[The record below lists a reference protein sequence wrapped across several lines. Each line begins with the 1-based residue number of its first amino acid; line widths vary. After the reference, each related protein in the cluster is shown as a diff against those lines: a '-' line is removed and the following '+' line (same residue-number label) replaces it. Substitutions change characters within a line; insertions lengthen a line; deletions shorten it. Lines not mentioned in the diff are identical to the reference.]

1 MPQIVC
7 RLVSFGVRAM
17 HIASG
22 RWAVTVYTSIPV
34 DRVHAWDIAS
44 QIEEM
49 YTWGQALAKTKN
61 LLCRSTFLPGFPN
74 NNGSI
79 YRIGS
84 TSGGH
89 GNHLGRLS

>member
-44 QIEEM
+44 QIEDVHMGAGLGKNKKTSCAGRRFYQDAQTTTVRYIELVPP
-49 YTWGQALAKTKN
+49 LADMVIT
-61 LLCRSTFLPGFPN
+61 
-74 NNGSI
+74 
-79 YRIGS
+79 
-84 TSGGH
+84 
-89 GNHLGRLS
+89 